1 MIGAL
6 LVPVGGI
13 VVGTLFLGADM
24 IAGAIVGA
32 VERDK
37 LEKKILENYIFLCI
51 LLCRPQE
58 KDVHTY
64 PIPGVVVECCVGI

>member
-1 MIGAL
+1 MGGVVAVIGVVGAG
-6 LVPVGGI
+6 VVGGI

-37 LEKKILENYIFLCI
+37 LNNKGLF
-51 LLCRPQE
+51 
-58 KDVHTY
+58 
-64 PIPGVVVECCVGI
+64 